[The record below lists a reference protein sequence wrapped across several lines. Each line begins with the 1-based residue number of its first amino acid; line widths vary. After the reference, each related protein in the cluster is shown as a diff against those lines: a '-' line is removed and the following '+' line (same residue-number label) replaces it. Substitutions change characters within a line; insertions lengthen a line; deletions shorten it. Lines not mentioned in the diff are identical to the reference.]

1 MDISSFLRN
10 FWTWWR
16 NGHLTCITSRQLSL
30 PRSIDSTE
38 IGTTQCCWERSGSC
52 ELLIVTSWKISLKC
66 NQHLFSDMKKKT
78 KHQERK
84 KLKANNHYFSAQGR
98 FHKFKLICAHQ
109 YPKYPH
115 QMVTGAIPPLMTSHC
130 RCSTLKFYFFLKIIC
145 ILTCF
150 DIDRFFSDV
159 NLMTWN
165 YWN

>member
-1 MDISSFLRN
+1 MNLVKEWPSNLYNVQTIITATLDRLDRDRNNTVLLRALGELWVIN
-10 FWTWWR
+10 SNELENITEMQSAFIFWY
-16 NGHLTCITSRQLSL
+16 
-30 PRSIDSTE
+30 E
-38 IGTTQCCWERSGSC
+38 
-52 ELLIVTSWKISLKC
+52 
-66 NQHLFSDMKKKT
+66 KKP